1 MVVSPQPGLV
11 EMVLNSAQVPGSR
24 GLWPDTLPTNPVG
37 AVEWPGISWEG
48 LERAFCEPQT
58 PQSFSKYSLPGSL
71 GRDVSFRCGTTA
83 SQPSSTHGGRSA
95 TVTSLR
101 WSPARG
107 PSVLRG
113 ARESL
118 AGEGELTVTG
128 AWAGVRGP
136 TISLSHSPAL
146 ATTWGGA
153 RHLGQPQGEP
163 AAPARLP
170 ASLHPSSPRAQRG
183 RGFWAELYWGCP
195 WPDEPGPAMWDQRLA
210 LARGTAHRGG
220 L

>member
-11 EMVLNSAQVPGSR
+11 EVVLNSAQVPGSR

-71 GRDVSFRCGTTA
+71 GRGVSFRCGTTA
-83 SQPSSTHGGRSA
+83 SQPSSTRGGRSA

-113 ARESL
+113 AWGSL
-118 AGEGELTVTG
+118 AGEGELAVTG

-136 TISLSHSPAL
+136 TISLSHRGSLPLLPVSPPHFTPL
-146 ATTWGGA
+146 LPEPSEVEDFELNFTGGV
-153 RHLGQPQGEP
+153 
-163 AAPARLP
+163 
-170 ASLHPSSPRAQRG
+170 
-183 RGFWAELYWGCP
+183 
-195 WPDEPGPAMWDQRLA
+195 PGPTSQDLLCKIKDSPSPVVLHIEAAFKVPVM
-210 LARGTAHRGG
+210 GPGG
-220 L
+220 